1 MKRESR
7 IRNSEGPT
15 PDPLSGGEGATII
28 VVGLLCLC
36 LVSCAAGA
44 PLEKPRL
51 GGELFSDDFSGYP
64 VGMLSAPIGTLN
76 PAIQEYHYLA
86 HRGVPLGPWGNAI
99 TYWDAWA
106 VGEEEG
112 KSYLEMHL
120 GLENLRMIPKLY
132 APSFVT
138 GDPEWGDYAVE
149 VSMKP
154 LSTDDFA
161 GVVFRYHTNR
171 HHYLFSLEGGKRARL
186 AVRQADETEY
196 RVIGWRVLGEA
207 PFAYETTRYYRLRVE
222 NEGMKIRCFVDGRL
236 LISAEDGELIRGKA
250 GVSAL
255 VPARYQDFKVTAG
268 REARQEMYYR
278 TAKRESELHKL
289 RAENPK
295 PVVWKTFETPKFGC
309 GRNVRFGDLDG
320 DGRPEMLFAQI
331 IAKVDSGNFIEASCL
346 TAVTLDG
353 KVLWQLGRPDP
364 RNGLLTSDTPFQIHD
379 LDGDG
384 KSEVLL
390 IKDFKLQVLEG
401 ATGKLRKSMFLPA
414 VPEEYRKKQFE
425 LKERPHELNA
435 GDSISFFDL
444 SGKGRRSEILV
455 KDRYR
460 YFWVYDQDLKPLWS
474 GTGQLG
480 HFPYPF
486 DSDGDGK
493 EEVYIGYS
501 QWSPD
506 GTRKWGRDAELKD
519 HQDGV
524 AVGNFTGDPKAAPR
538 AYYVGSDEG
547 FLVFDMKGEVL
558 KHARVGH
565 TQNMTVAKL
574 REDVPGLQIA
584 TINFWKNP
592 GILTIF
598 DADGNRVVQGEP
610 VHHGSLLLPVNWRGD
625 GREFLLLSGNVREG
639 GMIDGH
645 LRRVV
650 MFPDDGH
657 PDLAAAVM
665 DLTGDARDEVILWDQ
680 ERVWIYTQDRPF
692 AGEKIY
698 APMRNPT
705 YNESNYRAQVSL
717 PGWKVVK

>member
-1 MKRESR
+1 MNGKLGRACGILFVLALAACAGGGPAAAPEAPGGDVLLRE
-7 IRNSEGPT
+7 
-15 PDPLSGGEGATII
+15 
-28 VVGLLCLC
+28 
-36 LVSCAAGA
+36 
-44 PLEKPRL
+44 
-51 GGELFSDDFSGYP
+51 DFSRFP
-64 VGMLSAPIGTLN
+64 VGHLSWPFGQLN
-76 PAIQEYHYLA
+76 PAIQEYHYFA
-86 HRGVPLGPWGNAI
+86 HRGVPLGPWGSSI
-99 TYWDAWA
+99 GYLDSWA
-106 VGEEEG
+106 VGEEDGE
-112 KSYLEMHL
+112 SYLEMHL
-120 GLENLRMIPKLY
+120 GPENIRMIPKLF
-132 APSFVT
+132 APSFVA
-138 GDPEWGDYAVE
+138 GDPEWSDTAVE

-161 GVVFRYHTNR
+161 GLVFRYHTNR
-171 HHYLFSLEGGKRARL
+171 HHYLFSLVGGKQARL

-196 RVIGWRVLGEA
+196 RAIGWRVLGEA
-207 PFAYETTRYYRLRVE
+207 PFAYDTTRYYRLRVE
-222 NEGMKIRCFVDGRL
+222 NEGMKIRCYVDGKL
-236 LISAEDGELIRGKA
+236 LVSAEDGELIRGKA

-255 VPARYQDFKVTAG
+255 VPARFKDFRVTAG
-268 REARQEMYYR
+268 PAARREIEARVRTREA
-278 TAKRESELHKL
+278 ELLAL
-289 RAENPK
+289 RAENPR
-295 PVVWKTFETPKFGC
+295 PRLWKTFETPKFGC

-331 IAKVDSGNFIEASCL
+331 VAKVDTGNFIEASCL

-353 KVLWQLGRPDP
+353 RVLWQLGRPNP

-384 KSEVLL
+384 RAEVLL
-390 IKDFKLQVLEG
+390 VKDFKLRVLDG
-401 ATGKLRKSMFLPA
+401 ATGREKRSIFLPP
-414 VPEEYRKKQFE
+414 VPEEYRKKQLE

-474 GTGQLG
+474 GSGQLG

-493 EEVYIGYS
+493 DEIYIGYAM
-501 QWSPD
+501 WSPE
-506 GTRKWGRDAELKD
+506 GTQRWSRDQELKD

-524 AVGNFTGDPKAAPR
+524 AVGNFSGDPNAAPR

-547 FLVFDMKGEVL
+547 FLVFDIRGKLLRHE
-558 KHARVGH
+558 RVGH
-565 TQNMTVAKL
+565 CQNMTVAKL
-574 REDVPGLQIA
+574 RTDVPGLQLA
-584 TINFWKNP
+584 AINFWKNP
-592 GILTIF
+592 GILTVF
-598 DADGNRVVQGEP
+598 DADGNRIVQAEP
-610 VHHGSLLLPVNWRGD
+610 AHHGSLLLPVNWRGD

-639 GMIDGH
+639 GMLDGR

-665 DLTGDARDEVILWDQ
+665 DLTGDARDEVLLWDQ

-698 APMRNPT
+698 APVRNPT
-705 YNESNYRAQVSL
+705 YNESNYRAQVST
-717 PGWKVVK
+717 PGWKAVR